1 MIVAVDAMGG
11 DLAPDAVVRGAID
24 AARERGIQV
33 ILVGRQASITKA
45 FGSRRPPAGV
55 SVHHCE
61 DVVEMGE
68 SPLKAV
74 RGKKDASI
82 RVAFELVKNGEAHAV
97 VSAGNSGATLAAGL
111 LTLGRLD
118 GVDRPGIASIFPGKS
133 GPVVLI
139 DVGAN
144 VDCRPSHLLQFGLM
158 AHAFAAAC
166 LGVPEPRTALLNIGE
181 EVTKGNEQVRAA
193 WELFECSQLHFIGNV
208 EGRDILS
215 NAADVI
221 VCDGFVG
228 NVVLKLTEGLS
239 EEMEALVSTELRRS
253 IWGRLVLL
261 FGKRALRRARRVLDY
276 EEYGGAPLL
285 GIQGVGMICHGG
297 SPPRAIKNAVILA
310 SRYVDNRVLDKMR
323 VQLNSVRGLIEAR
336 KGRSIS

>member
-11 DLAPDAVVRGAID
+11 DFAPDAVVEGAV
-24 AARERGIQV
+24 AAAKERGIEV
-33 ILVGRQASITKA
+33 LLVGREPEI
-45 FGSRRPPAGV
+45 RRSLRSQRGELRV

-74 RGKKDASI
+74 RGKKSASI
-82 RVAFELVKNGEAHAV
+82 RVAFELVKAGKAQAV

-111 LTLGRLD
+111 LTLGKLE
-118 GVDRPGIASIFPGKS
+118 GVDRPGIATLLPSPS

-139 DVGAN
+139 DAGAN

-158 AHAFAAAC
+158 AHAFSATC
-166 LGVPEPRTALLNIGE
+166 FGVHRPRTALLNIGE
-181 EVTKGNEQVRAA
+181 EVSKGNEQVRAA
-193 WELFECSQLHFIGNV
+193 WDLFRRSPLHFIGNV

-215 NAADVI
+215 GAADVI

-228 NVVLKLTEGLS
+228 NVVLKLIEGLS
-239 EEMEALVSTELRRS
+239 DQMEALMRAELRRS
-253 IWGRLVLL
+253 AAGRLLL
-261 FGKRALRRARRVLDY
+261 LAGGRALARARRVLDY
-276 EEYGGAPLL
+276 AEYGGAPLL
-285 GIQGVGMICHGG
+285 GIQGVGMVCHGG

-310 SRYVDNRVLDKMR
+310 ARYAENRVLDKMAE
-323 VQLNSVRGLIEAR
+323 QLVSVSSLNDGDEKQLV
-336 KGRSIS
+336 S

>member
-11 DLAPDAVVRGAID
+11 DFAPDAVVEGAV
-24 AARERGIQV
+24 AAAKERGIEV
-33 ILVGRQASITKA
+33 LLVGREPEIRRSLRSQR
-45 FGSRRPPAGV
+45 GESRV

-74 RGKKDASI
+74 RGKKSASI
-82 RVAFELVKNGEAHAV
+82 RVAFELVKAGKAQAV

-111 LTLGRLD
+111 LTLGKLE
-118 GVDRPGIASIFPGKS
+118 GVDRPGIATLLPSPS

-139 DVGAN
+139 DAGAN

-158 AHAFAAAC
+158 AHAFSATC
-166 LGVPEPRTALLNIGE
+166 FGVRRPRTALLNIGE
-181 EVTKGNEQVRAA
+181 EVSKGNEQVRAA
-193 WELFECSQLHFIGNV
+193 WDLFRRSPLHFIGNV

-215 NAADVI
+215 GAADVI

-228 NVVLKLTEGLS
+228 NVVLKLIEGLS
-239 EEMEALVSTELRRS
+239 DQMEALMRAELRRS
-253 IWGRLVLL
+253 AAGRLLL
-261 FGKRALRRARRVLDY
+261 LAGGRALARARRVLDY
-276 EEYGGAPLL
+276 AEYGGAPLL
-285 GIQGVGMICHGG
+285 GIQGVGMVCHGG

-310 SRYVDNRVLDKMR
+310 ARYAENRVLDKMAE
-323 VQLNSVRGLIEAR
+323 QLMSVSSLNNGDEKQLV
-336 KGRSIS
+336 S